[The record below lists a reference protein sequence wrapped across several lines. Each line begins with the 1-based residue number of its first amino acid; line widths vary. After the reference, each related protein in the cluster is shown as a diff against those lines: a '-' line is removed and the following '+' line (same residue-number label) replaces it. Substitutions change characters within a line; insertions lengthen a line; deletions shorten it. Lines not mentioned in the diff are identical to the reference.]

1 VKTFRRTLAASAF
14 SLAVLSLPA
23 VLPMQ
28 ASAAASSVSASSSQA
43 RVIVR
48 FKAGAQSVRAK
59 ILAADALPSQ
69 TIQVAQTRGTAL
81 GLRMGL
87 ALTHVGRSLD
97 ARTHVYTAAGIDAAT
112 LAKRL
117 AADAE
122 VELVAVDQ
130 RRRAAALPNDPL
142 FAEGNSALAA
152 GQWYLRAPDSTVVSS
167 INAVKAWDSNTGSA
181 AAVVAVLDTGVRYE
195 HPDLAGKLLDGYDMI
210 SETLVANDGNVRDG
224 DATDPGDGVTQDDV
238 DGPLKDI
245 CSSSDV
251 GGSSWH
257 GTRVSGLI
265 GAASN
270 NGVGIAGVSWGSQ
283 ILPVRVL
290 GRCGGYDSD
299 IMAGMRWAAGISV
312 PGLPLNSNVARV
324 LNMSLGSDGSCAAS
338 DATGQL
344 YRETIT
350 DVGAKGA
357 LVIAAAG
364 NNAGQA
370 VGIPA
375 NCPGVLA
382 VGALRHIGSKVGFSA
397 VGPEVGLSAPGG
409 NCVNETG
416 ACLYSLITTTNSGTQ
431 GPAASTYTNGNANV
445 GTSFSAPLVSGTAA
459 LLLSTRPSL
468 SVAELVNVLKSTTR
482 RFPTSGAAST
492 VTQCRAP
499 DGTEQLECYCTTST
513 CGAGM
518 LDAAAAVQA
527 VAAANTASVQITAGG
542 AAVAG
547 QTLTLSG
554 AALGLAAGRTVASSV
569 WSIVDG
575 GGIVSGFASQSGLS
589 ASVTPSAAGS
599 FSVKLTL
606 TDDLGFVYS
615 ATTSIS
621 VAAAPVSSSSGGG
634 GGAMQGVWLFS
645 LLACVPL
652 LRRARR

>member
-1 VKTFRRTLAASAF
+1 M
-14 SLAVLSLPA
+14 LAVLST
-23 VLPMQ
+23 LPMQ
-28 ASAAASSVSASSSQA
+28 ASMAASAASVSASSQA

-48 FKAGAQSVRAK
+48 FKPGAQSVRAK

-81 GLRMGL
+81 GLRSGL

-97 ARTHVYTAAGIDAAT
+97 TRTHVYVAAGIDAAA

-122 VELVAVDQ
+122 VELVAVDR
-130 RRRAAALPNDPL
+130 RRRATALPNDPL
-142 FAEGNSALAA
+142 FAEGNGAIAA
-152 GQWYLRAPDSTVVSS
+152 GQWYLRAPDSTVISS
-167 INAVKAWDSNTGSA
+167 INAVKAWNSNTGS
-181 AAVVAVLDTGVRYE
+181 AVVAVLDTGVRYE
-195 HPDLAGKLLDGYDMI
+195 HPDLASKLLPGYDLI
-210 SETLVANDGNVRDG
+210 SEPLVANDGGMRDS
-224 DATDPGDGVTQDDV
+224 DASDPGDGVSQADV

-251 GGSSWH
+251 SSSSWH

-265 GAASN
+265 GAASD
-270 NGVGIAGVSWGSQ
+270 NGIGIAGVSWGSK

-299 IMAGMRWAAGISV
+299 IMAGMRWAAGVSV
-312 PGLPLNSNVARV
+312 PGLPVNSHVARV

-338 DATGQL
+338 DPTGQL
-344 YRETIT
+344 YRETIAE
-350 DVGAKGA
+350 VGAKGA

-382 VGALRHIGSKVGFSA
+382 VGALRHVGTKVGFSA
-397 VGPEVGLSAPGG
+397 MGPEVGLSAPGG

-416 ACLYSLITTTNSGTQ
+416 ACLYSLVTTSNSGTQ
-431 GPAASTYTNGNANV
+431 GPLASSYTDSNANV

-468 SVAELVNVLKSTTR
+468 SVAELVNVLKSTSRPFPARPSSATVPQCAA
-482 RFPTSGAAST
+482 PTS
-492 VTQCRAP
+492 
-499 DGTEQLECYCTTST
+499 TEQLECYCSTAT

-518 LDAAAAVQA
+518 LDAGAAVEA
-527 VAAANTASVQITAGG
+527 VAAANNASVQISAGA

-547 QTLTLSG
+547 QTLTLS
-554 AALGLAAGRTVASSV
+554 ASALGLASGRTVASSV

-575 GGIVSGFASQSGLS
+575 GGIVSGFASQSGMS

-606 TDDLGFVYS
+606 TDDLGFVY
-615 ATTSIS
+615 AGTLGVT
-621 VAAAPVSSSSGGG
+621 VAPAPVVSSGG
-634 GGAMQGVWLFS
+634 GGAMQGAWLLA

>member
-1 VKTFRRTLAASAF
+1 VKTFRRTLAVSALLASL
-14 SLAVLSLPA
+14 SLAAVFSPLP
-23 VLPMQ
+23 
-28 ASAAASSVSASSSQA
+28 ASAAASSVSASSQA

-48 FKAGAQSVRAK
+48 FKAAAQSVRAK

-69 TIQVAQTRGTAL
+69 AIQVAQTRGTAL

-87 ALTHVGRSLD
+87 ALTHAGRSLD

-130 RRRAAALPNDPL
+130 RRRATALPNDPL

-167 INAVKAWDSNTGSA
+167 INAVKAWDSSTGS
-181 AAVVAVLDTGVRYE
+181 AVVAVLDTGVRYE
-195 HPDLAGKLLDGYDMI
+195 HPDLAAKLLPGYDLI
-210 SETLVANDGNVRDG
+210 SETLVANDGNVRDS
-224 DATDPGDGVTQDDV
+224 DASDPGDGVTQADV

-265 GAASN
+265 GAATD
-270 NGVGIAGVSWGSQ
+270 NGVGIAGVSWGSK

-312 PGLPLNSNVARV
+312 PGLPLNANVARV

-344 YRETIT
+344 YRETIA

-357 LVIAAAG
+357 LVVAAAG

-416 ACLYSLITTTNSGTQ
+416 ACLYSLITTTNLGAQAPGASG
-431 GPAASTYTNGNANV
+431 YTNSNANV

-499 DGTEQLECYCTTST
+499 DSTEQLECYCTTST

-527 VAAANTASVQITAGG
+527 VAAANTASVQITAGA

-547 QTLTLSG
+547 QTLSLSG

-615 ATTSIS
+615 ASTSIS

-634 GGAMQGVWLFS
+634 GGGAMQGAWLLA